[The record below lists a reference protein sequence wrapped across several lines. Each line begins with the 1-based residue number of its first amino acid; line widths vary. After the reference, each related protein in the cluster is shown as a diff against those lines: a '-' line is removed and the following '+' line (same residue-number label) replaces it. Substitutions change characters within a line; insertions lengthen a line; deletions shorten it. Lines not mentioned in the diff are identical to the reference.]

1 MGWCSMNYNAAVKNP
16 LPKTPV
22 TNRSDYEYL
31 EQNRNLEYK
40 LANLYQIDKDKDSCS
55 KITRPFQKTFDKN
68 FHASSFRKSV

>member
-40 LANLYQIDKDKDSCS
+40 LANLY
-55 KITRPFQKTFDKN
+55 
-68 FHASSFRKSV
+68 